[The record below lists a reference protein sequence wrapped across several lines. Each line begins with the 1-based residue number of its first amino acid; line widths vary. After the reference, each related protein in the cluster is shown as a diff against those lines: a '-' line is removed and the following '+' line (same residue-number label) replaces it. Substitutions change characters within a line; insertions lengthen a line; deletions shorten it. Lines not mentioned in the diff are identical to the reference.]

1 MLRQHF
7 SLWGRLTSP
16 LLHFLPKLSRLIDQS
31 FNQGSDYWF
40 YETGVMGFAR
50 LALWDLQGLRYVI
63 RKVGVMVF
71 ARPALCDLQPYAY
84 VFCKSSG

>member
-1 MLRQHF
+1 
-7 SLWGRLTSP
+7 
-16 LLHFLPKLSRLIDQS
+16 
-31 FNQGSDYWF
+31 
-40 YETGVMGFAR
+40 MGFAR

-84 VFCKSSG
+84 VFCKSAV